1 MRNELRLRALRVIK
15 ASLRGRTGAALCRLC
30 GQLLLYGGTLNG
42 NFGPVLGDVL
52 RLNCGATAASLA
64 VREVVV
70 TPPLHDDG
78 HPGARRGHTM
88 TATRIGDGT
97 PVALVVGGWVT
108 IIGSGKK
115 HRGKGLLGER
125 WRLLRLRVA
134 HSRHLR
140 DGRLQ

>member
-52 RLNCGATAASLA
+52 RLNYGATAASLA

-70 TPPLHDDG
+70 TPGAVCGVRIPHLSHSCADDLPEVAKDLAG
-78 HPGARRGHTM
+78 
-88 TATRIGDGT
+88 TRCL
-97 PVALVVGGWVT
+97 VA
-108 IIGSGKK
+108 S
-115 HRGKGLLGER
+115 
-125 WRLLRLRVA
+125 
-134 HSRHLR
+134 SM
-140 DGRLQ
+140 Q